1 MNVRDLTSPKSRL
14 VGLGEL
20 ALAYYRYGDRKA
32 KEIAV
37 SVWCMCWAEQIRQ
50 NQQKGT

>member
-1 MNVRDLTSPKSRL
+1 MNIRQLTAPKSRL

-20 ALAYYRYGDRKA
+20 ALAYYRYGDRRS

-37 SVWCMCWAEQIRQ
+37 SVWLMCWAEQIRQ
-50 NQQKGT
+50 NQKG